1 MSTGQMIL
9 TIGIVLIVTGAL
21 TALIG
26 EWLLFSQ
33 KKMCSAGLKKNTTD
47 GVDAGGW

>member
-26 EWLLFSQ
+26 EWLLFR
-33 KKMCSAGLKKNTTD
+33 KKKN
-47 GVDAGGW
+47 VLRRIEKEYH

>member
-33 KKMCSAGLKKNTTD
+33 KKNVLRRIEKEYY
-47 GVDAGGW
+47 